1 MNTFWIL
8 LEQIG
13 LFVIYIIIGV
23 LLIKTKVFTEITI
36 ESISRFVLKLALPVM
51 IFVNIAGGVDRR
63 TLFQSAGILIYTCI
77 FYIFTFLIGK
87 GLSRLFHVKGD
98 QGQVYHAL
106 TMFGN
111 VGFMGIP
118 IITSILPQNGML
130 YISIFTII
138 DQLVLWTV
146 GVKLTTPSGE
156 GKFDP
161 RKLINPSTVAI
172 LLSMVFV
179 IGRIP
184 LPALLDTG
192 LQKIGNTATPLA
204 MIYLGGVFACTDIRR
219 YIRNVEF
226 YGIIF
231 MKMILFPVIFYLL
244 LGFFQTPEEIRLT
257 MSLLGA
263 MPAMSSVVMMAKASG
278 SEGDYA
284 MGGVFVTT
292 LCSIVTIPAVCW
304 ILQNLLS

>member
-13 LFVIYIIIGV
+13 LFVIYIIIGA

-63 TLFQSAGILIYTCI
+63 TLFQSAGNTDIYLH
-77 FYIFTFLIGK
+77 FLYFTFLIGK
-87 GLSRLFHVKGD
+87 GLSR
-98 QGQVYHAL
+98 
-106 TMFGN
+106 
-111 VGFMGIP
+111 
-118 IITSILPQNGML
+118 
-130 YISIFTII
+130 
-138 DQLVLWTV
+138 
-146 GVKLTTPSGE
+146 
-156 GKFDP
+156 
-161 RKLINPSTVAI
+161 
-172 LLSMVFV
+172 
-179 IGRIP
+179 
-184 LPALLDTG
+184 
-192 LQKIGNTATPLA
+192 
-204 MIYLGGVFACTDIRR
+204 
-219 YIRNVEF
+219 
-226 YGIIF
+226 
-231 MKMILFPVIFYLL
+231 LFPVIFYLL

>member
-13 LFVIYIIIGV
+13 LFVIYIIIGA

-77 FYIFTFLIGK
+77 FDIFTFLIGK
-87 GLSRLFHVKGD
+87 GLSRLFPVKGD

-106 TMFGN
+106 AMFGN

-161 RKLINPSTVAI
+161 RKIDKSLYRGDPSFD
-172 LLSMVFV
+172 VFV

-204 MIYLGGVFACTDIRR
+204 MIYLAGFLPVLICGDISEMW
-219 YIRNVEF
+219 NFTEL
-226 YGIIF
+226 
-231 MKMILFPVIFYLL
+231 LF
-244 LGFFQTPEEIRLT
+244 
-257 MSLLGA
+257 
-263 MPAMSSVVMMAKASG
+263 
-278 SEGDYA
+278 
-284 MGGVFVTT
+284 
-292 LCSIVTIPAVCW
+292 
-304 ILQNLLS
+304 